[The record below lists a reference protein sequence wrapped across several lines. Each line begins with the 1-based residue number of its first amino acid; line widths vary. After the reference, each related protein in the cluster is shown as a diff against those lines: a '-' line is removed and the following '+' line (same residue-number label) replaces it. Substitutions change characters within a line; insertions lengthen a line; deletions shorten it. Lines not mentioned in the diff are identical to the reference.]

1 MYVYVTDVFEVN
13 CKTMGLSNNII
24 DDNILVSRAKSGNAE
39 ALTTLLEKYSEKI
52 MQKSLTFKNLN
63 GLESDDLYQE
73 GMIGFVAA
81 VYSFDE
87 RLGVQFSTYA
97 NTIAVRKMLSAIR
110 KANNKSNIPLQY
122 YVSLEDEEDLLSH
135 LPTPEETVMFNEELD
150 LINNF
155 IENNLSKS
163 EKKVFRLNVAG
174 LSYSEIA
181 EILECD
187 EKFVDNALQRIR
199 RKLRKL
205 DL

>member
-1 MYVYVTDVFEVN
+1 
-13 CKTMGLSNNII
+13 MGNII

-39 ALTTLLEKYSEKI
+39 ALTVLLEKYSEKI

-87 RLGVQFSTYA
+87 KLGVQFFTYA
-97 NTIAVRKMLSAIR
+97 NTLAVRKMLSAIR
-110 KANNKSNIPLQY
+110 KANNKSNLPLQY
-122 YVSLEDEEDLLSH
+122 YVSLEDETEILSH
-135 LPTPEETVMFNEELD
+135 LPNPEEIVIFNEELD
-150 LINNF
+150 LINDY
-155 IENNLSKS
+155 IENNFSKS
-163 EKKVFRLNVAG
+163 EKKVFRLNIAG

-181 EILECD
+181 DILDCD

-205 DL
+205 DM

>member
-1 MYVYVTDVFEVN
+1 
-13 CKTMGLSNNII
+13 MGLSNNII

-174 LSYSEIA
+174 LSYFEIA

>member
-1 MYVYVTDVFEVN
+1 
-13 CKTMGLSNNII
+13 MGLSNNII
-24 DDNILVSRAKSGNAE
+24 DDNILVARAKSGNAE
-39 ALTTLLEKYSEKI
+39 ALTVLLEKYSEKI
-52 MQKSLTFKNLN
+52 MHKSLTFKNLN

-87 RLGVQFSTYA
+87 KLGVQFSTYA
-97 NTIAVRKMLSAIR
+97 NTLAVRKMLSAIR
-110 KANNKSNIPLQY
+110 KANNKTNLPLQY
-122 YVSLEDEEDLLSH
+122 YVSLEDETDLLSQS
-135 LPTPEETVMFNEELD
+135 PTPEEIVIFNEELD
-150 LINNF
+150 LINDF

-163 EKKVFRLNVAG
+163 EKKVFRLNIAG

-181 EILECD
+181 DILDCD

-205 DL
+205 DI

>member
-1 MYVYVTDVFEVN
+1 
-13 CKTMGLSNNII
+13 MGLSNNII

-135 LPTPEETVMFNEELD
+135 LPTPEEIVMFNEELD
-150 LINNF
+150 LINDF

>member
-1 MYVYVTDVFEVN
+1 
-13 CKTMGLSNNII
+13 MGLSNNII
-24 DDNILVSRAKSGNAE
+24 IDDNILVARAKSGNAE
-39 ALTTLLEKYSEKI
+39 ALTVLLEKYSEKI
-52 MQKSLTFKNLN
+52 MHKSLTFKNLN

-87 RLGVQFSTYA
+87 KLGVQFSTYA
-97 NTIAVRKMLSAIR
+97 NTLAVRKMLSAIR
-110 KANNKSNIPLQY
+110 KANNKTNLPLQY
-122 YVSLEDEEDLLSH
+122 YVSLEDETDLLSQS
-135 LPTPEETVMFNEELD
+135 PTPEEIVIFNEELD
-150 LINNF
+150 LINDF

-163 EKKVFRLNVAG
+163 EKKVFRLNIAG

-181 EILECD
+181 DILDCD

-205 DL
+205 DI

>member
-1 MYVYVTDVFEVN
+1 
-13 CKTMGLSNNII
+13 MGLSNNII

-87 RLGVQFSTYA
+87 KLGVQFATYA
-97 NTIAVRKMLSAIR
+97 NTLAVRKMLSAVR

-122 YVSLEDEEDLLSH
+122 YVSIEDETNLLSH
-135 LPTPEETVMFNEELD
+135 SPTPEEIVIFNEELD
-150 LINNF
+150 LINDF

-181 EILECD
+181 DILDCD

-199 RKLRKL
+199 RKIRKL
-205 DL
+205 DI

>member
-1 MYVYVTDVFEVN
+1 
-13 CKTMGLSNNII
+13 MGLSNNII
-24 DDNILVSRAKSGNAE
+24 DDNILVSRAKSGNTE

-52 MQKSLTFKNLN
+52 LQKSLTFKNLN

-87 RLGVQFSTYA
+87 KLGVQFSTYA
-97 NTIAVRKMLSAIR
+97 NTLAVRKMLSAIR
-110 KANNKSNIPLQY
+110 KANNKSNLPLQY
-122 YVSLEDEEDLLSH
+122 YVSLEDENDLLSH
-135 LPTPEETVMFNEELD
+135 SPTPEEIVIVNEQLD
-150 LINNF
+150 LINDF
-155 IENNLSKS
+155 IENNFSKS
-163 EKKVFRLNVAG
+163 EKKVFKLNIAG

-181 EILECD
+181 DILDCD

-205 DL
+205 DI

>member
-1 MYVYVTDVFEVN
+1 
-13 CKTMGLSNNII
+13 MGLSNNII

-39 ALTTLLEKYSEKI
+39 ALTVLLEKYSEKI

-81 VYSFDE
+81 GYSFDE
-87 RLGVQFSTYA
+87 KLGVQFSTYA
-97 NTIAVRKMLSAIR
+97 NTLAVRKMLSAIR
-110 KANNKSNIPLQY
+110 KANNKTNLPLQY
-122 YVSLEDEEDLLSH
+122 YVSLEDETDLLSYS
-135 LPTPEETVMFNEELD
+135 PTPEELVIFNEELD
-150 LINNF
+150 LINDF

-163 EKKVFRLNVAG
+163 EKKVFRLNIAG

-181 EILECD
+181 DILDCD

-205 DL
+205 DI

>member
-1 MYVYVTDVFEVN
+1 
-13 CKTMGLSNNII
+13 MGLSNNII
-24 DDNILVSRAKSGNAE
+24 DDNILVARAKTGNAE
-39 ALTTLLEKYSEKI
+39 ALTILLEKYSEKI

-87 RLGVQFSTYA
+87 KLGVQFSTYA
-97 NTIAVRKMLSAIR
+97 NTLAARKMLSAIR
-110 KANNKSNIPLQY
+110 KSNNKSNLPLQY
-122 YVSLEDEEDLLSH
+122 YTSLEDETELLSYS
-135 LPTPEETVMFNEELD
+135 PTPEEIVIFNEELD
-150 LINNF
+150 LINDF

-163 EKKVFRLNVAG
+163 EKKVFRLNIAG

-181 EILECD
+181 EILDCD

-205 DL
+205 EI

>member
-1 MYVYVTDVFEVN
+1 
-13 CKTMGLSNNII
+13 MGLSNNII

-39 ALTTLLEKYSEKI
+39 ALTLLLEKYSEKI

-63 GLESDDLYQE
+63 GLESEDLYQE
-73 GMIGFVAA
+73 GMIGFVSA

-87 RLGVQFSTYA
+87 RLGVRFSTYA
-97 NTIAVRKMLSAIR
+97 NTIAVRKMLTAIR
-110 KANNKSNIPLQY
+110 KTNNKSNIPLQF
-122 YVSLEDEEDLLSH
+122 YVSLEDETDLLSYS
-135 LPTPEETVMFNEELD
+135 PTPEESVIYNEELD

-181 EILECD
+181 DVLECD

-205 DL
+205 DV

>member
-1 MYVYVTDVFEVN
+1 
-13 CKTMGLSNNII
+13 MGLSNNII

-39 ALTTLLEKYSEKI
+39 ALTVLLEKYSEKI

-87 RLGVQFSTYA
+87 KLGVQFSTYA
-97 NTIAVRKMLSAIR
+97 NTLAVRKMLSAIR
-110 KANNKSNIPLQY
+110 KANNKTNLPLQY
-122 YVSLEDEEDLLSH
+122 YVSLEDETDLLSQS
-135 LPTPEETVMFNEELD
+135 PTPEEIVIFNEELD
-150 LINNF
+150 LINDF

-163 EKKVFRLNVAG
+163 EKKVFRLNIAG

-181 EILECD
+181 DILDCD

-205 DL
+205 DI

>member
-1 MYVYVTDVFEVN
+1 
-13 CKTMGLSNNII
+13 MGLSNNII
-24 DDNILVSRAKSGNAE
+24 DDNILVARAKSGNAE
-39 ALTTLLEKYSEKI
+39 ALTVLLEKYSEKI

-87 RLGVQFSTYA
+87 KLGVQFSTYV
-97 NTIAVRKMLSAIR
+97 NTLAVRKMLSAIR
-110 KANNKSNIPLQY
+110 KANNKTNLPLQY
-122 YVSLEDEEDLLSH
+122 YVSLEDETDLLSYS
-135 LPTPEETVMFNEELD
+135 PTPEELVIFNEELD
-150 LINNF
+150 LINDF

-163 EKKVFRLNVAG
+163 EKKVFRLNIAG

-181 EILECD
+181 DILDCD

-205 DL
+205 DI

>member
-1 MYVYVTDVFEVN
+1 
-13 CKTMGLSNNII
+13 MGLSNNII

-135 LPTPEETVMFNEELD
+135 LPTPEETVMFNEELG
-150 LINNF
+150 LINDF

>member
-1 MYVYVTDVFEVN
+1 
-13 CKTMGLSNNII
+13 MGLSNNII

-81 VYSFDE
+81 VYSFDGKI
-87 RLGVQFSTYA
+87 GVQFSTYA
-97 NTIAVRKMLSAIR
+97 NTLAVRKMLSAIR
-110 KANNKSNIPLQY
+110 KANNKSNLPLQY
-122 YVSLEDEEDLLSH
+122 YVSLEDEADLLSH
-135 LPTPEETVMFNEELD
+135 SPTPEEIVIFNEELD
-150 LINNF
+150 LINDF

-163 EKKVFRLNVAG
+163 EKKVFRLNIAG

-181 EILECD
+181 EILDCD

-205 DL
+205 EI